1 MSFRIATCDFPDRA
15 ADAKAMWRLLE
26 DRLAETP
33 VDLLVLPELAGV
45 DSFWTSRDFDDVTWR
60 QAVAIH
66 ATLAEELKGIAA
78 RRIMGT
84 RVVDIDG
91 LRLNENFLWKPETGL
106 ARGRPKAWLPQQEGG
121 WEASWFDRGPQNIL
135 PQRDGELCFAELVC
149 TEIIVSTA
157 ARRLGQA
164 GVQLIAAPR
173 ATGAHARWEV
183 ATRMVAIAAGA
194 FVVTANR
201 RGGRLAGGSW
211 IVTPDGEILARTTER
226 NPIITLEIDLAA
238 ADAAKQTYPRNVK

>member
-1 MSFRIATCDFPDRA
+1 MSFRIATCEFPDCA
-15 ADAKAMWRLLE
+15 GDAGAMWRRLE
-26 DRLAETP
+26 DQLAATP

-45 DSFWTSRDFDDVTWR
+45 DSFWVNPHFDHATWQ
-60 QAVAIH
+60 QAVTIH
-66 ATLAEELKGIAA
+66 AAIAEELKRIAA
-78 RRIMGT
+78 RRIVGT
-84 RVVDIDG
+84 RAVDVDG
-91 LRLNENFLWKPETGL
+91 QRWNENFLWKPGTGL
-106 ARGRPKAWLPQQEGG
+106 VAGRPKAWLPQQEGG

-135 PQRDGELCFAELVC
+135 PQRDEELCFSELVC

-201 RGGRLAGGSW
+201 RGGSFAGGSW
-211 IVTPDGEILARTTER
+211 IVTPDGEILGCTTED
-226 NPIITLEIDLAA
+226 NPIISLDIDLAA
-238 ADAAKQTYPRNVK
+238 ADAAKHTYPRNVR